1 MKAVLLMAAWKVAC
15 RLSNSVLLAAL
26 KVLADTLARP
36 IMVVV
41 RNRSA
46 ALGLLLVLKAVPS
59 SIKALASK
67 TFVTNPVRPETIKVR
82 ARP

>member
-1 MKAVLLMAAWKVAC
+1 MDAWKVAC

-46 ALGLLLVLKAVPS
+46 ALGLHLVPKAVPS
-59 SIKALASK
+59 TIKALASK
-67 TFVTNPVRPETIKVR
+67 TSVTNPARPETIK
-82 ARP
+82 APAHP

>member
-1 MKAVLLMAAWKVAC
+1 MKAVLLMDAWKVAC
-15 RLSNSVLLAAL
+15 RLSNSVL
-26 KVLADTLARP
+26 LADTLARP

-46 ALGLLLVLKAVPS
+46 APGLLLVLKAVPS

-67 TFVTNPVRPETIKVR
+67 TSVTNPVRPETIKVH
-82 ARP
+82 ALP

>member
-1 MKAVLLMAAWKVAC
+1 MKAVLLMDAWKVAC
-15 RLSNSVLLAAL
+15 RLSNSVL
-26 KVLADTLARP
+26 LADTLARP

-46 ALGLLLVLKAVPS
+46 APGLLMVLKAVPS

-67 TFVTNPVRPETIKVR
+67 TSVTNPVRPETIKVP